1 MGTAESDNQKALAC
15 VHIEFRFRVAD
26 LRNATRQLVVT
37 QSENKDTDV
46 ADLLVTESVATFR
59 TALAATD
66 VPVNGIHTGAARLP
80 IPTLK
85 KIVIIAATYKRKEIP
100 ILIWDGQIKVGSFTF
115 GHEGIAIGPLPD
127 ESLDTPSG
135 ASVLD
140 TLALAWLLTPA
151 GVKEHGLARRVEK
164 AQGAT
169 EDAIDRAALAL
180 DLVRVSREKIAALVE
195 DHIADAGKRL
205 RSSLL
210 K

>member
-59 TALAATD
+59 TALASTD
-66 VPVNGIHTGAARLP
+66 VPVNGIQTGAARLP